1 MSCCYNEEKRSYD
14 KRSRKKR
21 RRRKTRIERRSLSND
36 AEVDSLESETTST
49 WVLFSNVSIIQGQL
63 GRRELI
69 LIENSKDLQ
78 KSPLMSKVHLQTN
91 LFLFTIALQR
101 TPKVFEFS
109 PQNHLKNLKLNY
121 VNPLEESSDIFISFV
136 DVQYA
141 ICYSN
146 RNAILDFDT
155 FRKSTYYLFKASWK
169 VHHKQNNF
177 PWQYSRSSS
186 SSNRMK
192 KFHILCTWPK
202 FNALMRRP

>member
-78 KSPLMSKVHLQTN
+78 KSPLMSKVHLETN

-101 TPKVFEFS
+101 THQSIWIFTPKS
-109 PQNHLKNLKLNY
+109 PEKPKTELCQ
-121 VNPLEESSDIFISFV
+121 SFRV
-136 DVQYA
+136 LQIEVEYFFYPHM
-141 ICYSN
+141 ICYHN
-146 RNAILDFDT
+146 
-155 FRKSTYYLFKASWK
+155 
-169 VHHKQNNF
+169 
-177 PWQYSRSSS
+177 SR
-186 SSNRMK
+186 
-192 KFHILCTWPK
+192 
-202 FNALMRRP
+202 